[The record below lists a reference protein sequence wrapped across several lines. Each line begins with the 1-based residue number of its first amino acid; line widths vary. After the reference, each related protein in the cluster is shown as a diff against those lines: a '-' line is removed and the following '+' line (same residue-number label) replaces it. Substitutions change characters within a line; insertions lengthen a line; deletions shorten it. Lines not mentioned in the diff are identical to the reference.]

1 MIISTRNRQS
11 RTKGERNDNESSQ
24 GSEYRVKVTGKYV
37 VITPHYRNLASFSS
51 IGQRGEVRGLSL
63 SSAARM
69 RGYLRDCVANYGVFI
84 TLTYPSGHGENGIR
98 AKRDLKCF
106 IQRYCRAA
114 KSSSRSF
121 SAFWFMEWQ
130 KRGAIHFH
138 IYGTHELP
146 KDTLAR
152 WWYEIVGSEDIRHL
166 RAGTRIERI
175 RSGRDGWVAYAS
187 KYASKSVQ
195 KVVPEGFGWSGR
207 LWGVFGLRTTVVAA
221 TIIGGINQETVKKQ
235 KLYDCLR
242 SEMYEYVRVG
252 ACKRLKTR
260 LGMVVYVVND
270 KDFLYRI
277 RLLVLMCQMESHL
290 YMNDL
295 YSDDEGLG

>member
-1 MIISTRNRQS
+1 MIISTKERQS
-11 RTKGERNDNESSQ
+11 RTKGERSANESNEN
-24 GSEYRVKVTGKYV
+24 SEYRVKVTGKYV
-37 VITPHYRNLASFSS
+37 VVTPHYRHLTSFSS

-84 TLTYPSGHGENGIR
+84 TLTYPSGHGEDGVR

-106 IQRYCRAA
+106 IQRYSRAA
-114 KSSSRSF
+114 KAGSKSF

-146 KDTLAR
+146 KDTISR
-152 WWYEIVGSEDIRHL
+152 WWYEIVGSEDTRHL

-207 LWGVFGLRTTVVAA
+207 LWGVFGLRSTVVAA
-221 TIIGGINQETVKKQ
+221 TIISGFNQETSKKQ

-242 SEMYEYVRVG
+242 GEMQEYVRVG
-252 ACKRLKTR
+252 ACKKLKTR

-270 KDFLYRI
+270 KQFLYRI
-277 RLLVLMCQMESHL
+277 RLLVLMCQIDSHL
-290 YMNDL
+290 YMRDL
-295 YSDDEGLG
+295 DDDDGGLG